1 MVKYTDALGWIGE
14 YTMSSRSFDEMERM
28 FDQMDRMFGQMRDRF
43 ARTEFGANIMDMP
56 WNRGMTVDIYEDEDA
71 LMVVADLPGFER
83 DEIEINIRG
92 TVLDIRADHEA
103 ETEHMHRTRSIS
115 ERVTIPADILE
126 EEAAATYH
134 NGVLEICLPYAG
146 EREASHRIDID

>member
-1 MVKYTDALGWIGE
+1 MYKYVDRVLPIGD
-14 YTMSSRSFDEMERM
+14 YKMSSRSFDEMERM

-43 ARTEFGANIMDMP
+43 ARTEFGSNLMDMT
-56 WNRGMTVDIYEDEDA
+56 WNRGMAVDIYEDEDA

-83 DEIEINIRG
+83 DEIEIHIRG
-92 TVLDIRADHEA
+92 TILEILADHEA
-103 ETEHMHRTRSIS
+103 DSEHMHRSRSIS

-126 EEAAATYH
+126 DEAEATYH
-134 NGVLEICLPYAG
+134 NGVLEICLPYAE